1 MLVLL
6 EYDVMLRTFK
16 CIHDWGTK
24 KIDMYLKDYKGQ
36 LWIFLSYIIIVLV
49 DCCKPIDKMMSC

>member
-1 MLVLL
+1 MTTYKKQTFTIGVFTSGVL
-6 EYDVMLRTFK
+6 ERN
-16 CIHDWGTK
+16 
-24 KIDMYLKDYKGQ
+24 DMYLKDYKGQ

>member
-1 MLVLL
+1 MIGVL
-6 EYDVMLRTFK
+6 
-16 CIHDWGTK
+16 K